1 MFDISAHSKGEAGE
15 SGQKRKDTGK
25 MTESIDQNVVRCPSI
40 LTGMSREMRTE
51 MNAIVA
57 FSFLLNKKE
66 YNDDERE
73 EFSKHIYAS
82 CEKIISL
89 FDNFLDFAIID
100 TGNSRS
106 ESGICNPNEVFN
118 DLFSEFREL
127 LKQDRYKDVILVSEN
142 QTFNN
147 AEYVIDLNRVT
158 RVIRNLFQN
167 ALNSTKSGY
176 IKVGYDLH
184 VDRFTF
190 YIIDSG
196 LEYFKCKEFLQS
208 QDMAQSLSKFNDTS
222 TAINLAFIRKL
233 VQLMEGS
240 IWIECNGL
248 SGSGIYFSIP
258 AGKTV
263 DSENAVNKFSNTMS
277 AI

>member
-15 SGQKRKDTGK
+15 SGQKRKDAGK

-100 TGNSRS
+100 TGNSGS

-127 LKQDRYKDVILVSEN
+127 LKQERYKDVILVSDN

-147 AEYVIDLNRVT
+147 AEYMIDLNRVT

-176 IKVGYDLH
+176 IKAGYDLAN
-184 VDRFTF
+184 DKFTF
-190 YIIDSG
+190 YILDSG
-196 LEYFKCKEFLQS
+196 QGYSKCKEFLQS
-208 QDMAQSLSKFNDTS
+208 SNIAQSLARFSDIS
-222 TAINLAFIRKL
+222 TAVNLALTRKL
-233 VQLMEGS
+233 IKMMGGS
-240 IWIECNGL
+240 IRIESNGL
-248 SGSGIYFSIP
+248 SGSAISFSVP
-258 AGKTV
+258 VSKDV
-263 DSENAVNKFSNTMS
+263 NAEDTINKFSNTMS
-277 AI
+277 TI